1 MLDNEMNQGSNN
13 LSNYFSENETKFDEV
28 YKKEVVNEIN
38 PNLQSLEYLSTTYL
52 SKNHPILEMDIG
64 AENDENELYN
74 QDEEQDAADLDS
86 ENDENYLDNFSFDI
100 NNSQTISNFSNSLDA
115 YNKNQANKNLVSK
128 TEQLKVIYMRS
139 FLNRVENDFKEKDVS
154 TTNLQ

>member
-1 MLDNEMNQGSNN
+1 MNQGSNN
-13 LSNYFSENETKFDEV
+13 LSNYFSENETKFEEV
-28 YKKEVVNEIN
+28 YKKENVNEIN

-64 AENDENELYN
+64 AQNEENELYN
-74 QDEEQDAADLDS
+74 PDEEQDAADLDS
-86 ENDENYLDNFSFDI
+86 DENDENYLDNFSFDI

-115 YNKNQANKNLVSK
+115 YKNQANTNLVSK

-139 FLNRVENDFKEKDVS
+139 FLNKVEHDFKNKDVS
-154 TTNLQ
+154 TTSLQ